1 MRHSRL
7 LASLLSIVLVA
18 GVVTFADGQAA
29 PAPAAQGLSAATRAQ
44 AMTAVNKA
52 AAFLHAK
59 QKADGSWESHPGV
72 TGLVAAA
79 LLRRPGVSREAEL
92 RTTGRALD
100 MLAKLAKPD
109 GGIHADDL
117 ETYVTAIAVMALQAG
132 GRTADLPAIR
142 KAREY
147 LVTQLLDEG
156 EGLSPSDPFYGGIG
170 YRPPAT
176 KDAARSDI
184 INLEYGL
191 RALKETDLGPDDAA
205 WKKAIAFLQ
214 RLQNRDA
221 SNDQAWAANDG
232 GFIYQPGLSK
242 AGEGT
247 MSYGSATYS
256 GVLGYTYANLKKGDP
271 RVDAAYEWIK
281 AHYTVDENPGMGQK
295 TVYYYYMVLAKAL
308 AAVGDPVIVDAKG
321 QSHNWREELAKKL
334 IALQHPEGFW
344 VNPVTDEMQG
354 NPVLVTAF
362 TLTALQYVLQ

>member
-1 MRHSRL
+1 
-7 LASLLSIVLVA
+7 
-18 GVVTFADGQAA
+18 
-29 PAPAAQGLSAATRAQ
+29 
-44 AMTAVNKA
+44 
-52 AAFLHAK
+52 
-59 QKADGSWESHPGV
+59 
-72 TGLVAAA
+72 
-79 LLRRPGVSREAEL
+79 
-92 RTTGRALD
+92 
-100 MLAKLAKPD
+100 
-109 GGIHADDL
+109 
-117 ETYVTAIAVMALQAG
+117 MALQAG
-132 GRTADLPAIR
+132 GRTADLPTIR

-156 EGLSPSDPFYGGIG
+156 EGLSPGDAFYGGIG
-170 YRPPAT
+170 YRPPPN

-191 RALKETDLGPDDAA
+191 RALKETDLAPDEDA

-214 RLQNRDA
+214 RLQNRSE
-221 SNDQAWAANDG
+221 SNDQKWAADDG

-271 RVDAAYEWIK
+271 RVDAAYAWIK
-281 AHYTVDENPGMGQK
+281 ANFTVDENPGMGQK

-308 AAVGDPVIVDAKG
+308 AAVGDPIIVDAKG

-344 VNPVTDEMQG
+344 VNPVPNEMQG

>member
-1 MRHSRL
+1 MKL
-7 LASLLSIVLVA
+7 VLTSLLSVA
-18 GVVTFADGQAA
+18 MAAGAVTLSAGQAT
-29 PAPAAQGLSAATRAQ
+29 PASGTQGLSAATRTQ
-44 AMTAVNKA
+44 ALAAVNRG
-52 AAFLHAK
+52 AAFLHSK
-59 QKADGSWESHPGV
+59 QKPDGSWESHPGV

-79 LLRRPGVSREAEL
+79 LLRRPGVSRAEEL
-92 RTTGRALD
+92 KTTGRALD

-132 GRTADLPAIR
+132 GRSADLPTIR

-147 LVTQLLDEG
+147 LVTHMLDEG
-156 EGLSPSDPFYGGIG
+156 EGLTPSDTFYGGIG
-170 YRPPAT
+170 YRPPPT
-176 KDAARSDI
+176 KDAARGDI
-184 INLEYGL
+184 INLEFGL
-191 RALKETDLGPDDAA
+191 RALKETDLGPEDEA

-214 RLQNRDA
+214 RLQNNSA
-221 SNDQAWAANDG
+221 TNDQKWAATDG

-256 GVLGYTYANLKKGDP
+256 GVLGLTYANLKKGDP
-271 RVDAAYEWIK
+271 RVDAAYGWIK
-281 AHYTVDENPGMGQK
+281 ANYTVDENPGMGQK

-308 AAVGDPVIVDAKG
+308 AAVGDPIIVDAKG

-334 IALQHPEGFW
+334 IALQHAEGFW